1 MIKKSNFII
10 LILLFFSSAQAIP
23 LYFCTGANSAYFNRL
38 MNLIG
43 SIHKTNYASLEQIAV
58 FDLGLSSKEIDTLR
72 SIDKVMVYQL
82 QKTHP
87 EQLKYFTLPT
97 GQRWFGWYTWK
108 PVIIKQ
114 ALDMFGYVVWL
125 DAGTTVLKPLDHL
138 FQYIANSGYFI
149 CTIGNEHENSK
160 WRHPIGW
167 SATKFLINTFN
178 LHHIGRRWIL
188 SQESVMGGVIGVAR
202 NSLFYEKFLLP
213 LYKYTKDFRYFADDG
228 TSAGGYGAGR
238 HDQTIMSILAYLN
251 GWHIFKQDYTQSM
264 PIYLRCDNTETSL
277 YITWLKEYVDDRTD
291 IYSSR
296 GDLAHYNEYVRCIQY
311 R

>member
-1 MIKKSNFII
+1 MIKRSSYI
-10 LILLFFSSAQAIP
+10 LFLLCTSAQAIP
-23 LYFCTGANSAYFNRL
+23 LYFCTGANSAYFKRL

-43 SIHKTNYASLEQIAV
+43 SLHKTNYESLEQVAV
-58 FDLGLSSKEIDTLR
+58 FDLGLTQKEIDTLK
-72 SIDKVMVYQL
+72 SIDKVSVYSL

-87 EQLKYFTLPT
+87 DQLKYFTLPT
-97 GQRWFGWYTWK
+97 GQRWFGWYAWK

-114 ALDMFGYVVWL
+114 ALDMFPSVLWL
-125 DAGTTVLKPLDHL
+125 DAGTTVLKPLDAL
-138 FQYIANSGYFI
+138 FEYINSTGYFI
-149 CTIGNEHENSK
+149 CTIGNEHDNGK
-160 WRHPIGW
+160 WRHPVGW

-202 NSLFYEKFLLP
+202 DSLFYERFLMP
-213 LYKYTKDFRYFADDG
+213 LYEYTKDFRYFADDG

-238 HDQTIMSILAYLN
+238 HDQTIMSILAYLHS
-251 GWHIFKQDYTQSM
+251 WHIFKQDYTQSM
-264 PIYLRCDNTETSL
+264 PTYLRHGSTESPL
-277 YITWLKEYVDDRTD
+277 YITWLKDYVDDKTH

-296 GDLAHYNEYVRCIQY
+296 GDLAQYAENVKCIRY